1 MHTTLQQSQIKYA
14 ALLCIIREVPTNLK
28 WNELTTYQYVIYY
41 MYTVMT
47 KITSAVRILLDAV
60 YDELSI
66 YVSIIEERKI
76 C

>member
-14 ALLCIIREVPTNLK
+14 ALLCIIHEVPTNLK

-47 KITSAVRILLDAV
+47 KITSAVRILLDA
-60 YDELSI
+60 
-66 YVSIIEERKI
+66 
-76 C
+76 